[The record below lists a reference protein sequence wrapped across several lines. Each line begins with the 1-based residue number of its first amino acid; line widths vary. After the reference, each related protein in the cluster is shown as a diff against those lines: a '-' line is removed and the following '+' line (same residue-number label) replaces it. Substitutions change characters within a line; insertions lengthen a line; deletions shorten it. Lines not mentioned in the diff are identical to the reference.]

1 MFSSL
6 VQRFF
11 SFPPFFPVCEKKFH
25 HISRQ
30 QSYTTW
36 ISVGFSPKNV
46 EFAFGNF
53 FLHCIEFLIN
63 EVKINVS
70 QAPLKYLTLLILG
83 SNECWD

>member
-1 MFSSL
+1 MFLSL

-25 HISRQ
+25 HISSRQ
-30 QSYTTW
+30 QSFTNR

-53 FLHCIEFLIN
+53 FCTVLNF
-63 EVKINVS
+63 
-70 QAPLKYLTLLILG
+70 
-83 SNECWD
+83 

>member
-11 SFPPFFPVCEKKFH
+11 SFPPFFPACEKKFH
-25 HISRQ
+25 HISSRQ
-30 QSYTTW
+30 QSFTTW

-53 FLHCIEFLIN
+53 FAL
-63 EVKINVS
+63 
-70 QAPLKYLTLLILG
+70 Y
-83 SNECWD
+83 

>member
-25 HISRQ
+25 FISSRQ

-36 ISVGFSPKNV
+36 ISVGLLPKNV

-53 FLHCIEFLIN
+53 SCTALNF
-63 EVKINVS
+63 
-70 QAPLKYLTLLILG
+70 
-83 SNECWD
+83 

>member
-11 SFPPFFPVCEKKFH
+11 SFPPFFPACEKKFH
-25 HISRQ
+25 HISSRQ
-30 QSYTTW
+30 QSFTTG

-53 FLHCIEFLIN
+53 FAL
-63 EVKINVS
+63 
-70 QAPLKYLTLLILG
+70 Y
-83 SNECWD
+83 